1 MSRDHIGDAIQVGF
15 VNAFAVAFS
24 VSSVETMLR
33 FLSLVLAIIYT
44 SIKIRQALKNDDD
57 E

>member
-1 MSRDHIGDAIQVGF
+1 MHRDHLGDAIQVGF

-24 VSSVETMLR
+24 VVSVEQILR
-33 FLSLVLAIIYT
+33 IFSLILAIFYT
-44 SIKIRQALKNDDD
+44 TLKIRQALKGDDD

>member
-1 MSRDHIGDAIQVGF
+1 MHRDHIADAIQVGF

-24 VSSVETMLR
+24 VVSVETILR
-33 FLSLVLAIIYT
+33 IFSLVLAIFYT
-44 SIKIRQALKNDDD
+44 AIKIRQALKGNDD